1 MITVIDISQYQPCAS
16 IDYDKLAGE
25 VDGVILRCAYGTR
38 KDTAFETHYA
48 EFKRRGIPMGV
59 YLFLVGYKTS
69 AEQVIVLRQAIAGK
83 EFKLGIWLDVET
95 EAGATP
101 LTYKHVNGFMT
112 LAEAEFG
119 QLGIYAA
126 NWCWKSIMG
135 AEYAKYASRKLW
147 CASYANAPLIPP
159 GWSSYVLWQYTS
171 KGQLPGYAGNLD
183 VNKFNGDE
191 EAWHNWTGATII
203 PKPPEDKTK
212 VITLATVQIPVLRM
226 RAGAG
231 TGYAIVGSLAGGA
244 TVEILE
250 TKPVGADIWARVGQ
264 GQWSA
269 MKYNGMVYIE

>member
-1 MITVIDISQYQPCAS
+1 MITVIDISQYQPCAA
-16 IDYDKLAGE
+16 IDYDKLAGA

-38 KDTAFETHYA
+38 KDNAFETHYA

-69 AEQVIVLRQAIAGK
+69 AEQVIVLRQAVAGK

-126 NWCWKSIMG
+126 NWCWKTIMG
-135 AEYAKYASRKLW
+135 AEYAKYGSRKLW
-147 CASYANAPLIPP
+147 CAAYTSAPLIPP
-159 GWSSYVLWQYTS
+159 GWTSWTLWQYTS
-171 KGQLPGYAGNLD
+171 KGRLPGYAGNLD

-191 EAWHNWTGATII
+191 EAWHNWTGATVI

-226 RAGAG
+226 RSGAG
-231 TGYAIVGSLAGGA
+231 TGYGIVGSLAGGA

-250 TKPVGADIWARVGQ
+250 TKPVGADVWARVGQ

-269 MKYNGMVYIE
+269 MKYNGLVYIE